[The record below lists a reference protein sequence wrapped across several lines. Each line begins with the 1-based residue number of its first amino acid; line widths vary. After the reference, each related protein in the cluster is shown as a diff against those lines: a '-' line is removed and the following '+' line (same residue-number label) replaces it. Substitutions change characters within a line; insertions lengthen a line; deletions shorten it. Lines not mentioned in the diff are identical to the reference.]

1 MRLWRTGRPAGALP
15 PSRTGG
21 DPGWAFMDALDSL
34 HEIGRGL
41 VPSLATGLVSGS
53 HGPQA
58 SDKRGHQPVTRTL
71 ETPGPAE
78 DILKPKDTLQ
88 RRVHGIL
95 HRMPALSPLVVLLIA
110 CVCFTIANERFAKP
124 ENLSIV
130 LQQAAVVGSLAVGQT
145 LVILTAGIDLSV
157 GAIMVLSSLVMA
169 KLSFDHGVPGPLA
182 LIIGFVFAVLAALV
196 NGALVT
202 WIKLPPFIVTLGTLS
217 IFTAL
222 TLIYAKGQVISLP
235 PDTFLTWTGKTIDIG
250 RFSLTFGVIM
260 MFGLYAVFAYLLR
273 QTAWGRHLYATG
285 NDPEAARLAG
295 IRTHRVLL
303 SAYVVAGA
311 VFGIAAWILIG
322 RINGADPNAG
332 LNANLESIT
341 AVVIGGTSL
350 FGGRGAVVGSL
361 IGALIVQVFDN
372 GLALAGVD
380 PNYQVLSVGLL
391 VIAAVAADQW
401 IRSVKS

>member
-1 MRLWRTGRPAGALP
+1 MAQIL
-15 PSRTGG
+15 
-21 DPGWAFMDALDSL
+21 DA
-34 HEIGRGL
+34 
-41 VPSLATGLVSGS
+41 
-53 HGPQA
+53 
-58 SDKRGHQPVTRTL
+58 
-71 ETPGPAE
+71 PGPSE
-78 DILKPKDTLQ
+78 EILHQ
-88 RRVHGIL
+88 RNTVGRQVHGVL
-95 HRMPALSPLVVLLIA
+95 HRLPALSPLLVLLIA
-110 CVCFTIANERFAKP
+110 CVVFTVANPRFVGPA
-124 ENLSIV
+124 NLSIL

-157 GAIMVLSSLVMA
+157 GASMVLASLVMA
-169 KLSFDHGVPGPLA
+169 KLAQHHSVPGVAAVL
-182 LIIGFVFAVLAALV
+182 IGFAVAVVAAVV
-196 NGALVT
+196 NGFLVT
-202 WIKLPPFIVTLGTLS
+202 RIKLPPFIVTLGTLS
-217 IFTAL
+217 IFTAV
-222 TLIYAKGQVISLP
+222 TLIYAGGQTISLNP
-235 PDTFLTWTGKTIDIG
+235 GTFVTWTGTTIQIG
-250 RFSLTFGVIM
+250 QFGLTIGVLM
-260 MFGLYAVFAYLLR
+260 MLALYAVFAYALR

-285 NDPEAARLAG
+285 DDPEASRLAG
-295 IRTHRVLL
+295 IRTNRVLL

-311 VFGIAAWILIG
+311 VFGIAAWILVG

-380 PNYQVLSVGLL
+380 PNYQVLAVGVL